1 MSDDAGALSVQN
13 SPPTEADYDKIYSA
27 VMETERGRWFL
38 TEYARRNR
46 SADTTVIL
54 TVLDR
59 IEATMRFQKSVAQA
73 SGPLGALQPEIED
86 IKSRIVSA
94 RENLAAIKPDGSS
107 AGKSSDFD
115 ALAYALEQ
123 LSLKIRSA
131 TERLLDGRWASP
143 EQSSVANVEDFE
155 RDTGEIAESCAAI
168 EQIAED
174 AKGVAQLLRAIEDR
188 IDLFLAHA
196 EQIRSEPE
204 PAVNVAPARDIKVDS
219 AKIAANAVSGAS
231 AVNGEER
238 TIEAGPGW
246 VPPIIQTNGQATAE
260 EQPFEPAAPVVA
272 PIKGPSGW
280 LSKLSPVVSFT
291 ARLAYEADKP
301 AAPLPE
307 GASAP
312 VATPSKVAPAAESPA
327 PDTRPSE
334 KPAPQAQIARASVAQ
349 FPKRNAADAPVKDKV
364 PGSLFDTYFPA
375 TDSFKFNLPPMPV
388 PPEKPAAAGANKK
401 AAEAETAKLPVPPA
415 ASEPSKPDSS
425 VTASESSKPDEKKSE
440 SADGADTSIAST
452 ELDASSKPET
462 IVDTKQDFTVPLLAA
477 LEREISVPLAEGAED
492 PNAPSEGPAASETP
506 KDPFDAT
513 IEAELE
519 RLLAL
524 PVETA
529 APSVEATR
537 EDIVAPAPVLLPAP
551 KHDIQ
556 QNTQSRVAGAAPP
569 VNIVPPNAMPTLA
582 APDIKVGVDD
592 RIGPV
597 APATSLAEAAAQ
609 TFDRS
614 SSPLRTAGGSP
625 TRMAGAKPAVA
636 SAAPADDAPTQ
647 PVSPAFELGGVTDRW
662 LDDTLA
668 NDTRAKEKSGPK
680 IAVKAPASEAN
691 GNATAGAD
699 ATTASVTEA
708 AADTASLAIA
718 LVPEGPATPANG
730 SGASESVAEPA
741 APRHG
746 GAALH
751 RHKPARPVLAAV
763 PATHESSSAPSA
775 AKNGGPKVSEHEAL
789 SPIMSL
795 SEEERI
801 ALFS

>member
-1 MSDDAGALSVQN
+1 V
-13 SPPTEADYDKIYSA
+13 
-27 VMETERGRWFL
+27 
-38 TEYARRNR
+38 
-46 SADTTVIL
+46 
-54 TVLDR
+54 
-59 IEATMRFQKSVAQA
+59 
-73 SGPLGALQPEIED
+73 
-86 IKSRIVSA
+86 
-94 RENLAAIKPDGSS
+94 
-107 AGKSSDFD
+107 
-115 ALAYALEQ
+115 
-123 LSLKIRSA
+123 
-131 TERLLDGRWASP
+131 
-143 EQSSVANVEDFE
+143 
-155 RDTGEIAESCAAI
+155 
-168 EQIAED
+168 
-174 AKGVAQLLRAIEDR
+174 
-188 IDLFLAHA
+188 
-196 EQIRSEPE
+196 
-204 PAVNVAPARDIKVDS
+204 
-219 AKIAANAVSGAS
+219 
-231 AVNGEER
+231 
-238 TIEAGPGW
+238 
-246 VPPIIQTNGQATAE
+246 
-260 EQPFEPAAPVVA
+260 
-272 PIKGPSGW
+272 
-280 LSKLSPVVSFT
+280 
-291 ARLAYEADKP
+291 
-301 AAPLPE
+301 
-307 GASAP
+307 
-312 VATPSKVAPAAESPA
+312 ESPA

-349 FPKRNAADAPVKDKV
+349 FPKRNAAEPPVKEKV
-364 PGSLFDTYFPA
+364 PGSLFDTYFPS
-375 TDSFKFNLPPMPV
+375 TDSFKFNLPPVPV
-388 PPEKPAAAGANKK
+388 PPEKPAAAGANRK
-401 AAEAETAKLPVPPA
+401 AAETETAKLPVPPTA
-415 ASEPSKPDSS
+415 GEPSKLDSS

-440 SADGADTSIAST
+440 SADTSIAST
-452 ELDASSKPET
+452 ESDASSKPET
-462 IVDTKQDFTVPLLAA
+462 KADTKQDFTVPLLAA

-492 PNAPSEGPAASETP
+492 PNAQSQGPAASETP

-524 PVETA
+524 PLETA

-537 EDIVAPAPVLLPAP
+537 KDVDAPPPVLLPSP
-551 KHDIQ
+551 RHDIQ
-556 QNTQSRVAGAAPP
+556 QNTQSRVAGAVPP
-569 VNIVPPNAMPTLA
+569 VNIVPPNTMPTLA

-680 IAVKAPASEAN
+680 NAVKAPASEAN
-691 GNATAGAD
+691 GNGAADAD

-708 AADTASLAIA
+708 AADTASPAIA
-718 LVPEGPATPANG
+718 LVPEGPAAPANG
-730 SGASESVAEPA
+730 SGASEPVAESA

-751 RHKPARPVLAAV
+751 RHKPARPALAAV
-763 PATHESSSAPSA
+763 PATHDSSPAPSA